1 MVSFL
6 CWEDCGWFDEFS
18 HKVKIKHEFPSYMN
32 FIYKCGRYKIKY
44 WKRLYEFLYNETIH
58 FFLEFFDFFSRGFVI
73 LVV

>member
-1 MVSFL
+1 
-6 CWEDCGWFDEFS
+6 
-18 HKVKIKHEFPSYMN
+18 MN